1 MSPELSRLTFHALMF
16 RALALAGAIVLAA
29 GMASAET
36 AGTIT
41 VENAWSRT
49 VPDGSE
55 VGVGYLTIRNDG
67 DEPDRLV
74 SASAA
79 FAGETELHQ
88 TTMTD
93 GVMKMRPVTEGV
105 PVPAK
110 STVTLEPG
118 SYHLMFMRL
127 TQPIKEG
134 DALPLKLTFE
144 RAGSVEMTISSR
156 HRGARAERRTPAL
169 ALAADAWEQ

>member
-1 MSPELSRLTFHALMF
+1 MRPDMSRLTFRALTF
-16 RALALAGAIVLAA
+16 RVLTFRVLALAGAIVFAA
-29 GMASAET
+29 GMAPAET

-55 VGVGYLTIRNDG
+55 VAVGYLTIRNEG

-74 SASAA
+74 SASAS

-93 GVMKMRPVTEGV
+93 GVMQMRPASEGV

-110 STVTLEPG
+110 STVKLEPG

-127 TQPIKEG
+127 TEPIKEG

-144 RAGSVEMTISSR
+144 RAGNVETTIKVLGI
-156 HRGARAERRTPAL
+156 GAQEPTAEH
-169 ALAADAWEQ
+169 QH

>member
-1 MSPELSRLTFHALMF
+1 MSPDMSRLTFRALTF
-16 RALALAGAIVLAA
+16 RALALAGAIVFAA
-29 GMASAET
+29 GTASAET
-36 AGTIT
+36 AGMIT
-41 VENAWSRT
+41 VENVWSRT

-55 VGVGYLTIRNDG
+55 VAVGYLTIRNDG

-74 SASAA
+74 SASAP
-79 FAGETELHQ
+79 FAGETEMHQ

-93 GVMKMRPVTEGV
+93 GVMQMRPVSEGV

-127 TQPIKEG
+127 TGPIKEG
-134 DALPLKLTFE
+134 DTLPLKLTFE
-144 RAGSVEMTISSR
+144 RAGSVDVTVQVLGI
-156 HRGARAERRTPAL
+156 GAQGPKTGP
-169 ALAADAWEQ
+169 QQ

>member
-1 MSPELSRLTFHALMF
+1 MSRLTFRALTF
-16 RALALAGAIVLAA
+16 RALVLAGAIVFAA
-29 GMASAET
+29 GTASAET

-41 VENAWSRT
+41 VENVWSRT

-55 VGVGYLTIRNDG
+55 VAVGYLTIRNDG
-67 DEPDRLV
+67 DESDRLV
-74 SASAA
+74 SASAP
-79 FAGETELHQ
+79 FAGETEMHQ

-93 GVMKMRPVTEGV
+93 GVMQMRPVSEGV

-127 TQPIKEG
+127 TGPIKEG
-134 DALPLKLTFE
+134 DTLPLKLTFE
-144 RAGSVEMTISSR
+144 RAGSVDVTVQVLGI
-156 HRGARAERRTPAL
+156 GAQGPKTGP
-169 ALAADAWEQ
+169 QQ

>member
-1 MSPELSRLTFHALMF
+1 MSRLTFRALTF
-16 RALALAGAIVLAA
+16 RALALAGAIVFAA
-29 GMASAET
+29 GTASAET

-41 VENAWSRT
+41 VENVWSRT

-55 VGVGYLTIRNDG
+55 VAVGYLTIRNDG

-74 SASAA
+74 SASAP
-79 FAGETELHQ
+79 FAGETEMHQ

-93 GVMKMRPVTEGV
+93 GVMQMRPVSEGV

-127 TQPIKEG
+127 TGPIKEG
-134 DALPLKLTFE
+134 DTLPLKLTFE
-144 RAGSVEMTISSR
+144 RAGSVDVTVQVLGI
-156 HRGARAERRTPAL
+156 GAQGPKTRP
-169 ALAADAWEQ
+169 QQ

>member
-1 MSPELSRLTFHALMF
+1 MSPDMFRLTF
-16 RALALAGAIVLAA
+16 RALALAGAIFLAA
-29 GMASAET
+29 GTASAAT
-36 AGTIT
+36 AGAIT

-67 DEPDRLV
+67 DEPDRLI
-74 SASAA
+74 SASAP
-79 FAGETELHQ
+79 FAGETEMHQ

-93 GVMKMRPVTEGV
+93 GVMQMRPVSEGV

-127 TQPIKEG
+127 TQAIKEG
-134 DALPLKLTFE
+134 DTLPLKLTFE
-144 RAGSVEMTISSR
+144 KAGSVEVTVHVLGIGAQGPETEHR
-156 HRGARAERRTPAL
+156 H
-169 ALAADAWEQ
+169 

>member
-1 MSPELSRLTFHALMF
+1 
-16 RALALAGAIVLAA
+16 
-29 GMASAET
+29 MAPAEM
-36 AGTIT
+36 AGTIR
-41 VENAWSRT
+41 VENAWSRA

-55 VGVGYLTIRNDG
+55 VAVGYLTIRNDG

-74 SASAA
+74 SASAP
-79 FAGETELHQ
+79 FAGETEMHQ

-93 GVMKMRPVTEGV
+93 GVMQMRPVSEGV

-127 TQPIKEG
+127 TGPIKEG
-134 DALPLKLTFE
+134 DTLPLKLTFE
-144 RAGSVEMTISSR
+144 RAGIVDVTIQVLGI
-156 HRGARAERRTPAL
+156 GAQGPKTGT
-169 ALAADAWEQ
+169 QQ

>member
-1 MSPELSRLTFHALMF
+1 MRPDMSRLTFRVLTF
-16 RALALAGAIVLAA
+16 RVLALAGAIVFAA
-29 GMASAET
+29 GMAPAET
-36 AGTIT
+36 AGSIK

-55 VGVGYLTIRNDG
+55 VAVGYVTIRNEG

-74 SASAA
+74 SASAP
-79 FAGETELHQ
+79 FAGATEMHQ

-93 GVMKMRPVTEGV
+93 GVMRMRPVSEGV

-118 SYHLMFMRL
+118 SYHLMFIRL
-127 TQPIKEG
+127 TGPIKQG

-144 RAGSVEMTISSR
+144 RAGSVDVTVQVLGI
-156 HRGARAERRTPAL
+156 GAQGPA
-169 ALAADAWEQ
+169 AGPQE